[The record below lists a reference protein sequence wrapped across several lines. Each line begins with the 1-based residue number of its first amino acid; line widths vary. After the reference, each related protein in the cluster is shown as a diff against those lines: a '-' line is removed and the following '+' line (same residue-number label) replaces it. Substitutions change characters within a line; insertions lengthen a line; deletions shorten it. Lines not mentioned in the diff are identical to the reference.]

1 LLDSRR
7 TSTSGC
13 PSDYS
18 PLYLVKTMNIP
29 LETVETLSPQTGQC
43 PAPDAFQRTLFSE
56 PPTDTAACEA
66 YPFGQELSG
75 LVMRKVSE
83 LKPLPGLEVANIVI
97 PESAVREISR
107 LPTDLWQEPVTITQD
122 DEVVDRYDIWE
133 LAKRKKRE
141 TILCL
146 VRNLDSEQ
154 AARLMLQA
162 QSRRNCIN
170 PYFRIKVAL
179 ALVSGLREQG
189 KLNQQAGG
197 QTKALSKLT
206 KASRVDTRR
215 YVARLAGV
223 GDGQVTKVQ
232 QLEKSAIGE
241 VKDALASSH
250 ITIHAGWKLS
260 KQKPHNQLYGVKDV
274 RKRQEEFRRRALLS
288 RRLAKLPPA
297 GRAFVKARRTLRIEW
312 GRHPELDAI
321 RCEVEALPSMQAYA
335 RSLGCE
341 L

>member
-1 LLDSRR
+1 M
-7 TSTSGC
+7 
-13 PSDYS
+13 
-18 PLYLVKTMNIP
+18 VKTMNIP
-29 LETVETLSPQTGQC
+29 LETIESLSPQTRQC
-43 PAPDAFQRTLFSE
+43 TAPNPFQPTLFSE
-56 PPTDTAACEA
+56 PTSETAACG
-66 YPFGQELSG
+66 PDPVGQQLSD
-75 LVMRKVSE
+75 LFMRKVSE

-107 LPTDLWQEPVTITQD
+107 LPTAPWQEPVTITQN

-133 LAKRKKRE
+133 LARRQKRE

-146 VRNLDSEQ
+146 VRKLTSEQ

-162 QSRRNCIN
+162 QARRNCIN
-170 PYFRIKVAL
+170 PYIRIRVAL

-232 QLEKSAIGE
+232 QLEKSAIRE
-241 VKDALASSH
+241 VKDALATSH
-250 ITIHAGWKLS
+250 LSIHAAWKLS
-260 KQKPHNQLYGVKDV
+260 KQKNHNQLYGLKDV
-274 RKRQEEFRRRALLS
+274 SKRKAEFRRRDLLN

-297 GRAFVKARRTLRIEW
+297 ARAFVKARRTLCTEW
-312 GRHPELDAI
+312 GPYPELDAI
-321 RCEVEALPSMQAYA
+321 RCEMEALPSVRAYA
-335 RSLGCE
+335 QSLGFE